1 MPFKIE
7 KVVDDGSI
15 RIQDI
20 DQCGDFYIV
29 VSSDVS
35 YYDKGDLLF
44 INKRGDCVDNLT
56 AKSWIPLESCF
67 GKNLIV
73 KLADVTLSVK

>member
-7 KVVDDGSI
+7 KAVDDGSI

-29 VSSDVS
+29 VKSDIS
-35 YYDKGDLLF
+35 YADSGDLLF

-56 AKSWIPLESCF
+56 KNSWMPLESYF
-67 GKNLIV
+67 KENVIV